1 MEQPREGRLHIDE
14 DQRPQR
20 SHDEG
25 QRKPARGHRGVESKD
40 VDNYRCQQCDRQRY
54 VAVHQQKYTSDEL
67 DPEDHPQVMRDIEG
81 AYELS
86 SNAFRRRLV
95 NKVQEAVQPKNKKDH
110 ARQISGDYGSGFHN
124 RSPFRSAPLHGVK
137 HIDINISD
145 AVYFW
150 EIQVF
155 MARGTQETDHVW
167 LVMMKAMRALTRYAA
182 SGIEETGLGL
192 SDFAVL
198 EVLLHKGP
206 LPVNTIGPVVDLT
219 PGSISIAVDRLFA
232 KALVSRVESAED
244 RRVRIV
250 ALTPRGKDLIVSAFR
265 KHSGQMKRV
274 FSELSP
280 EELRGLEVTLKKV
293 GKRAAA
299 LMEES

>member
-1 MEQPREGRLHIDE
+1 
-14 DQRPQR
+14 
-20 SHDEG
+20 
-25 QRKPARGHRGVESKD
+25 
-40 VDNYRCQQCDRQRY
+40 
-54 VAVHQQKYTSDEL
+54 
-67 DPEDHPQVMRDIEG
+67 
-81 AYELS
+81 
-86 SNAFRRRLV
+86 
-95 NKVQEAVQPKNKKDH
+95 
-110 ARQISGDYGSGFHN
+110 
-124 RSPFRSAPLHGVK
+124 
-137 HIDINISD
+137 
-145 AVYFW
+145 
-150 EIQVF
+150 

-206 LPVNTIGPVVDLT
+206 LPVNTIGPIVDLT

-250 ALTPRGKDLIVSAFR
+250 ALTPRGKGLIVSAFR
-265 KHSGQMKRV
+265 RHSGQINRV

-280 EELRGLEVTLKKV
+280 EELRSLEVTLK
-293 GKRAAA
+293 
-299 LMEES
+299 